1 MWRFILLAGLW
12 MSSAQAAKVLVVGD
26 SLSAGYGL
34 AKGESWVDLLALKE
48 PKHQFINASISGE
61 TTAGGLSR
69 LPALLSREQP
79 DWVLIELGANDG
91 LRGLPVTGM
100 RDNLNRMI
108 ELSTA
113 AKAKVLLIG
122 VQLPPNFGNR
132 YTQAF
137 ANVFNQLAENHQLP
151 LVPSIFT
158 PIVDK
163 PELFLPDQLHP
174 NAQAQPLLLQPIW
187 QKLDPLLD

>member
-1 MWRFILLAGLW
+1 

-34 AKGESWVDLLALKE
+34 AKGESWVELLALKE

-108 ELSTA
+108 ELSVA

-137 ANVFNQLAENHQLP
+137 ANVFNQLAENHQVP

-187 QKLDPLLD
+187 HKLEPLLD